1 VGEHPL
7 KVRLGI
13 SACLLGQAVRYD
25 GCDKRDRFLSK
36 TLGKF
41 VEYVPVCPEVECG
54 MPVPREAMH
63 LAGNPESP
71 RLVTIQT
78 GIDKTDSMIRWAE
91 KRVTELGKDGLMGF
105 IFKCDS
111 PSCGMERVKVF
122 DENNRFARIG
132 IGLFARAFME
142 RFPLLPVEDESRL
155 RNPSIRENFIERVS
169 AMVWQETANSLRLKS
184 DGWQK

>member
-1 VGEHPL
+1 MSI
-7 KVRLGI
+7 KARLGI

-25 GCDKRDRFLSK
+25 GCHKRERFIIK
-36 TLGKF
+36 ALGKF
-41 VEYVPVCPEVECG
+41 VEYAPVCPEVECG

-63 LAGNPESP
+63 LTGNPASP

-78 GIDKTDSMIRWAE
+78 GVDKTDSMILWAE
-91 KRVTELGKDGLMGF
+91 KRAAELEKDGLMGF

-122 DENNRFARIG
+122 DEKNRAVRKG

-142 RFPLLPVEDESRL
+142 RFPRLPVEDESRL
-155 RNPSIRENFIERVS
+155 RDPSIRKHFIERVS
-169 AMVWQETANSLRLKS
+169 AVVRRS
-184 DGWQK
+184 